1 MAAGPDPRLA
11 DLIGSTMAGE
21 PLDAAGERKALDG
34 LR

>member
-11 DLIGSTMAGE
+11 ELIGSTIAGE
-21 PLDAAGERKALDG
+21 PLDAKAERKALAD